1 MNGQARALIDYIAPH
16 GRRRSG
22 RRWTAVGMALCAL
35 AGVGSASAQSLW
47 DDPAF
52 ALYRQAVEA
61 MDKKDYAR
69 ASDLAG
75 QAIAA
80 YPDHILAHYLRGQA
94 ALGASRWEDA
104 AQALSKVVALYPGS
118 FAAHRDLGAA
128 YQQLNRVPD
137 AARAYEGALA
147 IRPDDEDT
155 RIRLAFTYL
164 NAGDTE
170 HAMPHL
176 QRLAERDSKA
186 PEVWMALARAAY
198 GKGDF
203 AASEANFTKAVAL
216 KDDGRNWFN
225 LAVVRMRRNDFPG
238 ALQAFERSAAHPDTQ
253 EQAKGE
259 IAKLREAM
267 KQTGGKPAAGGAVPG
282 APGDPTGAGRR
293 Y

>member
-1 MNGQARALIDYIAPH
+1 MGNAPGAFRADRTMSGEARSRRDFIAPH

-35 AGVGSASAQSLW
+35 ASAGPTGAQSLW

-61 MDKKDYAR
+61 MDGKDYAR

-80 YPDHILAHYLRGQA
+80 YPDHLLAHYLRGQA
-94 ALGASRWEDA
+94 ALAASRWEDA
-104 AQALSKVVALYPGS
+104 AQALGKVIALYPGS
-118 FAAHRDLGAA
+118 FAAYRDLGTA
-128 YQQLNRVPD
+128 YQQLGRVPD

-155 RIRLAFTYL
+155 QIRLAFTYL
-164 NAGDTE
+164 NAGDTDR
-170 HAMPHL
+170 AMPHL

-186 PEVWMALARAAY
+186 PEVWTALARAAY
-198 GKGDF
+198 GKGDL
-203 AASEANFTKAVAL
+203 AASEASFTRAVAL

-225 LAVVRMRRNDFPG
+225 LAVVRMRRDDFPG
-238 ALQAFERSAAHPDTQ
+238 ALQAFERSAAHAETQ

-267 KQTGGKPAAGGAVPG
+267 KPK
-282 APGDPTGAGRR
+282 
-293 Y
+293 